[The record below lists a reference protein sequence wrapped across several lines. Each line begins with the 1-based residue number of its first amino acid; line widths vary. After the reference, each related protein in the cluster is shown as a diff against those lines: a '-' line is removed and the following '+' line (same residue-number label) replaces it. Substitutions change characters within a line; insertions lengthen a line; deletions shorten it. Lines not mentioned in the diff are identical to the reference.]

1 MQSLDLKNAVEG
13 RNENNFHVLLFR
25 LMMKADVNN
34 FYLLAKAFPNAA
46 TMLRYWREMGKIGM
60 DLPYD

>member
-13 RNENNFHVLLFR
+13 RNESNFYVLLFR
-25 LMMKADVNN
+25 LMMKADTHNLA
-34 FYLLAKAFPNAA
+34 LLTKAFPNAA